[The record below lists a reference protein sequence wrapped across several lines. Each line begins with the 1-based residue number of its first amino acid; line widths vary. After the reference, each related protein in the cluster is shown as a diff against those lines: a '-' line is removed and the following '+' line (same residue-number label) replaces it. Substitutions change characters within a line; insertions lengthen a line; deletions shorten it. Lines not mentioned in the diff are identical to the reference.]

1 MRFLAGLLIPFVALI
16 VGVVFGWWWALGY
29 AVVAIFLFLRFRD

>member
-16 VGVVFGWWWALGY
+16 VGVAFGWWWALVY
-29 AVVAIFLFLRFRD
+29 AVVAATLLVKNST